1 MIISTTAEKQTH
13 WQTYNTV
20 EANSDFE
27 NAATGIWDEPDCVP
41 PEIDTSPDEI
51 ASITDTGSLLTE
63 IL

>member
-1 MIISTTAEKQTH
+1 MIISTTPEKHTH
-13 WQTYNTV
+13 WHTYNTV

-41 PEIDTSPDEI
+41 PEIDTIPDEI

-63 IL
+63 TL